1 MILFKLSLYNVQY
14 CVDLHRSEVEEMSN
28 SSSEEDVKPIKLK
41 FRDLHTIDV
50 KSAEFRDL
58 PADMRHDILTELK
71 ETRKQNSWGRIHEL
85 PEVRTNQAAILYSA
99 LVETW
104 KSRYCSTFSHI
115 LGYGIEKV

>member
-1 MILFKLSLYNVQY
+1 
-14 CVDLHRSEVEEMSN
+14 MSY

-58 PADMRHDILTELK
+58 PADMRHEILTELK

-85 PEVRTNQAAILYSA
+85 PEVRTNQAVISYNAY
-99 LVETW
+99 VQTC
-104 KSRYCSTFSHI
+104 KSCNCFTFSHI
-115 LGYGIEKV
+115 LWYRQTWPYIDCTKV

>member
-1 MILFKLSLYNVQY
+1 
-14 CVDLHRSEVEEMSN
+14 MSN

-85 PEVRTNQAAILYSA
+85 PEVRTNQAAISFSA
-99 LVETW
+99 LVET
-104 KSRYCSTFSHI
+104 
-115 LGYGIEKV
+115 